1 MHIGGPSLCQH
12 PVSVEVQNQG
22 VERGLSPRPN
32 WGGLSG
38 REGVRWMST
47 KFGNNRKPRERM
59 EPFVIELRRCNVGI
73 FEREGREESQPYTLF
88 DP

>member
-1 MHIGGPSLCQH
+1 
-12 PVSVEVQNQG
+12 
-22 VERGLSPRPN
+22 
-32 WGGLSG
+32 
-38 REGVRWMST
+38 MST